1 MLRFPKPPSFVTQ
14 PARDMNRF
22 DLQLFANGNVVT
34 NYTRSK
40 VTAYLITLSLYLGV
54 GTGTTTPTNAD
65 TALATEV
72 TTAALG
78 GGGTYA
84 RVAMV
89 NTQQTTTVTNDTAQ
103 SVATYT
109 NPSSS
114 ANTIAV
120 TEAGTFDAAT
130 AGNMYF
136 HTVFSAINLAPTFGL
151 QATNQIVF
159 A

>member
-1 MLRFPKPPSFVTQ
+1 M
-14 PARDMNRF
+14 
-22 DLQLFANGNVVT
+22 ANGNVIT

-72 TTAALG
+72 TTTALG
-78 GGGTYA
+78 GTGTYA
-84 RVAMV
+84 RVATT
-89 NTQQTTTVTNDTAQ
+89 NTQVTTNVTNDTAQ
-103 SVATYT
+103 DSGAWT
-109 NPSSS
+109 NPAAS
-114 ANTIAV
+114 ANTIAL
-120 TEAGTFDAAT
+120 TEAGIFDAAT

-136 HTVFSAINLAPTFGL
+136 HTVFSVINIAPGATFTLAA
-151 QATNQIVF
+151 QSVF